1 MATERD
7 DDRIRVDDDRIRVG
21 AGDRATVGAR
31 DYGTGWGDETKASLK
46 TTELLVWAAA
56 VAAILIASAITDN
69 IDARL
74 AWTLV
79 SVLSFGYM
87 ISRGLAKAGDQ
98 HRGSYGRR

>member
-7 DDRIRVDDDRIRVG
+7 DDRIRVS
-21 AGDRATVGAR
+21 AGERGTVGVR
-31 DYGTGWGDETKASLK
+31 DYGRGDETKASFK

-56 VAAILIASAITDN
+56 VAAVLIASAIVDN

-79 SVLSFGYM
+79 TALSFGYM
-87 ISRGLAKAGDQ
+87 LSRGLAKAGDQ
-98 HRGSYGRR
+98 HRGYADRR